1 MDKKLRDEMLYQ
13 LTINIADR
21 FLKLGVIDEN
31 QYRQFQE
38 KMLHKYSPYISGIT
52 CYLEPLE

>member
-38 KMLHKYSPYISGIT
+38 KMLRKYSPYISGIT
-52 CYLEPLE
+52 CY